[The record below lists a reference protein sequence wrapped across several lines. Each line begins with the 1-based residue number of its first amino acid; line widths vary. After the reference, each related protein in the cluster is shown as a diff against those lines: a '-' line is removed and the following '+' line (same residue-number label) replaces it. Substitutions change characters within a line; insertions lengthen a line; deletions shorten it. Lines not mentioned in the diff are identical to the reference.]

1 MAIILMMTIA
11 TLMVFV
17 SGTSL
22 LHPKS
27 SKGKTNISRRQD
39 LKVFNDRA

>member
-1 MAIILMMTIA
+1 MATVVMLTIA

-17 SGTSL
+17 SGNSL

-27 SKGKTNISRRQD
+27 SKGKTNLSRHQG
-39 LKVFNDRA
+39 LKVFNDRT